1 MEDRI
6 ISYGGQA
13 VIEGVMMRGQKAF
26 AIAMRA
32 PDGQIVVHQ
41 ENLDQIYR
49 SRIAKI
55 PFLRGVILLWD
66 ALGLGMRALTIAANT
81 QSGEEEKLEGPA
93 LYLTV
98 GVALLLGGGLFFLL
112 PAGLG
117 SMGEK
122 YLGWNVWLSNLLE
135 GVIRLAFLVGYIW
148 AIGFMPDI

>member
-13 VIEGVMMRGQKAF
+13 VIEGVMMRGQRAF

-32 PDGQIVVHQ
+32 PEGQIVVHQ
-41 ENLDQIYR
+41 EKLGEIYR

-81 QSGEEEKLEGPA
+81 QTGEEQKIEGPV
-93 LYLTV
+93 LYATL
-98 GVALLLGGGLFFLL
+98 GFALLFGISLFFLL

-117 SMGEK
+117 SLSESL
-122 YLGWNVWLSNLLE
+122 LGWNAWWSNVAE
-135 GVIRLAFLVGYIW
+135 GLI
-148 AIGFMPDI
+148 